1 MKHLLTHAQKCP
13 EATREQRADL
23 GCRFSLPRDSQP
35 VLGWGEIPR
44 GCQGYMAAERT
55 FWCQC
60 WKGSVA
66 KAQPSERIRT
76 AVRIRAEEKRKP
88 QLEGDGKEAAKRN
101 GGLQREH
108 G

>member
-1 MKHLLTHAQKCP
+1 M
-13 EATREQRADL
+13 
-23 GCRFSLPRDSQP
+23 
-35 VLGWGEIPR
+35 
-44 GCQGYMAAERT
+44 
-55 FWCQC
+55 
-60 WKGSVA
+60 A